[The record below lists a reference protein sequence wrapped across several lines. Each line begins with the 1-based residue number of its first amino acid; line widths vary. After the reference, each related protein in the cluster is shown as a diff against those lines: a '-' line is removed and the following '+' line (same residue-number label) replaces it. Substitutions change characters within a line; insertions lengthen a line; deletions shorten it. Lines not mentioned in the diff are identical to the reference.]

1 MWILLDR
8 LVLWLVEMTRRA
20 IAVVVFFLLFLSLL
34 LCARAMCGVVVHVNV
49 LSLLFCVLCICC
61 VCGTRL

>member
-20 IAVVVFFLLFLSLL
+20 IAVVVFFFYCFCRCFCVHVLCVVL
-34 LCARAMCGVVVHVNV
+34 LC
-49 LSLLFCVLCICC
+49 
-61 VCGTRL
+61 T